1 MAQNN
6 VTHSYIN
13 VKNLKNREPM
23 YIYYMWYFV
32 KYVIINIIQNY
43 NWMDNSNKICIIT
56 LWKGEGNE
64 KNSNLWI

>member
-23 YIYYMWYFV
+23 YII
-32 KYVIINIIQNY
+32 YVIFC
-43 NWMDNSNKICIIT
+43 KICYNKHYT
-56 LWKGEGNE
+56 KL
-64 KNSNLWI
+64 